1 MMSIFSSIYLK
12 ILNWAESKHSV
23 YYLSILSFIE
33 SNILPYPP
41 PDVLLA
47 PMSLQKPKKA
57 YQFALITTIF
67 SVLGGIV
74 GYFLGDFLLDIL
86 LNYHIIKEETVSDI
100 ATWFKDYGIYV
111 VAIAAFSPLPF
122 KLACISAGMLSMSF
136 LPFVL
141 ISFISRGLRFFL
153 VAFFVRLIGD
163 EVDKLMRKYIDP
175 IGYSLI
181 LVLVIYSTL
190 R

>member
-1 MMSIFSSIYLK
+1 
-12 ILNWAESKHSV
+12 
-23 YYLSILSFIE
+23 
-33 SNILPYPP
+33 
-41 PDVLLA
+41 
-47 PMSLQKPKKA
+47 MSLQKPKKA

-122 KLACISAGMLSMSF
+122 KLACISAGLLNMSF

-141 ISFISRGLRFFL
+141 FSFVS
-153 VAFFVRLIGD
+153 
-163 EVDKLMRKYIDP
+163 
-175 IGYSLI
+175 
-181 LVLVIYSTL
+181 
-190 R
+190 

>member
-12 ILNWAESKHSV
+12 ILNWAESKYSV

-33 SNILPYPP
+33 SNVLPYPP

-74 GYFLGDFLLDIL
+74 GYFLGDFFIG
-86 LNYHIIKEETVSDI
+86 YT
-100 ATWFKDYGIYV
+100 
-111 VAIAAFSPLPF
+111 F
-122 KLACISAGMLSMSF
+122 KLS
-136 LPFVL
+136 
-141 ISFISRGLRFFL
+141 
-153 VAFFVRLIGD
+153 
-163 EVDKLMRKYIDP
+163 Y
-175 IGYSLI
+175 Y
-181 LVLVIYSTL
+181 
-190 R
+190 

>member
-1 MMSIFSSIYLK
+1 MSIFSSIYLK
-12 ILNWAESKHSV
+12 ILNWAESKYSV

-33 SNILPYPP
+33 SNVLPYPP

-86 LNYHIIKEETVSDI
+86 LNYHIIKE
-100 ATWFKDYGIYV
+100 
-111 VAIAAFSPLPF
+111 
-122 KLACISAGMLSMSF
+122 
-136 LPFVL
+136 
-141 ISFISRGLRFFL
+141 
-153 VAFFVRLIGD
+153 
-163 EVDKLMRKYIDP
+163 
-175 IGYSLI
+175 
-181 LVLVIYSTL
+181 
-190 R
+190 